1 MSSICT
7 VEIIGTDS
15 SKQPIDIENGS
26 NRYSYIIQA
35 ENVAFTNI
43 KPITENLSGK
53 STATMFDRLNISH
66 VGHNAAMETKDFTIE
81 SELKIKVNVHFED
94 GWYCAQ
100 ATDYPEIITQ
110 AKSIE
115 ELKENISKTILNI
128 PKEKYRN
135 IIKGAYERPE
145 KYVSNKNKTRK
156 IKKNYL

>member
-115 ELKENISKTILNI
+115 ELKENISDAAKLIFDYHVENST
-128 PKEKYRN
+128 
-135 IIKGAYERPE
+135 KGQ
-145 KYVSNKNKTRK
+145 
-156 IKKNYL
+156 